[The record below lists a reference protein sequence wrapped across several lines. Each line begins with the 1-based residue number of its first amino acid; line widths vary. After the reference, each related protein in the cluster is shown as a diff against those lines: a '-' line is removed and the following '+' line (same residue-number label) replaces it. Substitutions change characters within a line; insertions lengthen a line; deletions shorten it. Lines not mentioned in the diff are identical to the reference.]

1 VVNPRHGTRIE
12 TKRYQQGSA
21 REDSKDDHMDVGPLE
36 GNKAVA
42 ARLHLSK
49 PVSVSI
55 IGIFV
60 ILLIGAL
67 YFARGFFLPVMLA
80 LLVTLTFSPM
90 VRYLRRHGVPSVV
103 SAVLLVIAMFGAF
116 GGAAA
121 YLSDP
126 VSQVI
131 ADAPIIAQR
140 MEERFAPLREPLRKM
155 MSASAQLE
163 ELADASGAT
172 VEKVTV
178 AQPGLA
184 AWAADTL
191 GGLSTTLGATLVLVV
206 FLLSSGD
213 LFLHKLVRV
222 LPSFSIK
229 KLSVRVVHDI
239 EFEVSRYL
247 LTITAINIGFGAVIA
262 LSMAVLG
269 MPNALLW
276 GAAATAL
283 NFIPYVG
290 AAIGTCA
297 TLIAALITYGSFGP
311 ALLPPAAYLLFHTLE
326 SAFVTPLVVGKR
338 LELNVV
344 VIFIS
349 LAFWSWMWGI
359 VGALIAVPILG
370 FESRP
375 RQCRRIPF
383 RKQFRRRAGERQR
396 DRAS

>member
-1 VVNPRHGTRIE
+1 
-12 TKRYQQGSA
+12 
-21 REDSKDDHMDVGPLE
+21 MDLGPVE

-55 IGIFV
+55 IGTFV
-60 ILLIGAL
+60 LLLIGAL

-90 VRYLRRHGVPSVV
+90 VRYFRRHGVPSVV
-103 SAVLLVIAMFGAF
+103 SAVLLVLAMFGVF
-116 GGAAA
+116 GGAAV

-131 ADAPIIAQR
+131 ADAPVIAQR

-172 VEKVTV
+172 MEKVTV

-191 GGLSTTLGATLVLVV
+191 GGLGTTLGATLVLVV

-222 LPSFSIK
+222 LPSFSTK
-229 KLSVRVVHDI
+229 KLSVRVVHDV

-262 LSMAVLG
+262 FSMAVLG
-269 MPNALLW
+269 VPNPLLW

-297 TLIAALITYGSFGP
+297 ALIAGLLTYGSIGL

-326 SAFVTPLVVGKR
+326 SAFITPLVVGKR

-359 VGALIAVPILG
+359 VGALIAVPILVVVKVFCDSLPG
-370 FESRP
+370 L
-375 RQCRRIPF
+375 
-383 RKQFRRRAGERQR
+383 ANVGEFLSGNNVTVEPTNGSADTQT
-396 DRAS
+396 AQN

>member
-1 VVNPRHGTRIE
+1 
-12 TKRYQQGSA
+12 
-21 REDSKDDHMDVGPLE
+21 MDVSPVE
-36 GNKAVA
+36 AKTADV
-42 ARLHLSK
+42 RVQLSK

-55 IGIFV
+55 VGIFV
-60 ILLIGAL
+60 ILLIGAF
-67 YFARGFFLPVMLA
+67 YFARAFFLPVMLA

-90 VRYLRRHGVPSVV
+90 VRYLRRHGIPSVI
-103 SAVLLVIAMFGAF
+103 SAILLVLALFASFGLATL
-116 GGAAA
+116 

-131 ADAPIIAQR
+131 ADAPAIAQR
-140 MEERFAPLREPLRKM
+140 IEERFAPLREPLRKM
-155 MSASAQLE
+155 MSASEQLE
-163 ELADASGAT
+163 DMAGSVQPSTD
-172 VEKVTV
+172 KVVV

-184 AWAADTL
+184 GWAADTL

-213 LFLHKLVRV
+213 LFLHKLVRM
-222 LPSFSIK
+222 LPTFSDK
-229 KLSVRVVHDI
+229 KRSVRVVHDV

-247 LTITAINIGFGAVIA
+247 LTITAINIGFGMAVA
-262 LSMAVLG
+262 LAMLVLG

-290 AAIGTCA
+290 AAIGTG
-297 TLIAALITYGSFGP
+297 AALIAGLITFGAIGP

-326 SAFVTPLVVGKR
+326 SAFITPLVVGRR

-344 VIFIS
+344 AIFIS

-359 VGALIAVPILG
+359 VGALIAVPILVVVKVFCDH
-370 FESRP
+370 FETLAKFGDFLSGNNFTVEP
-375 RQCRRIPF
+375 
-383 RKQFRRRAGERQR
+383 
-396 DRAS
+396 ASSTDVQPAE